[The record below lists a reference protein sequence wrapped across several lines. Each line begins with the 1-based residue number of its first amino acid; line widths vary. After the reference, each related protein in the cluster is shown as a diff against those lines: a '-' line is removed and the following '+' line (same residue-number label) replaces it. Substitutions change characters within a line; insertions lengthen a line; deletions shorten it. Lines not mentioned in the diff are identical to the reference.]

1 MDKANIIKQ
10 IAQERMVESMVQNIA
25 HQALNDDLSD
35 LCQMVYLILLEYDDD
50 KLQDLWENNQIRFF
64 LARII
69 VNQYRSSNSPF
80 HILYRKFRTM
90 VDEEIMKFTMGN
102 CITLED
108 TNGNRMIYK
117 KRYEHKIDNVAA
129 LMDAYVA
136 YKV

>member
-80 HILYRKFRTM
+80 HILYRKFRTII
-90 VDEEIMKFTMGN
+90 DEEVQKTLGGDCYTAKFDKLYSERGLTDEG
-102 CITLED
+102 
-108 TNGNRMIYK
+108 
-117 KRYEHKIDNVAA
+117 
-129 LMDAYVA
+129 
-136 YKV
+136 